1 MELPMSRPNDE
12 RGVRANAAWMRR
24 VRERRRVAFGAG
36 VGVMLATAAAAAA
49 LGTGCIF
56 DEGNYQGGGRRS
68 TAPTA
73 TDTSTDTIPEEPT
86 TSAPTTPSSTSTS
99 PGDSGAQLPDTGALD
114 N

>member
-1 MELPMSRPNDE
+1 MSRPNDA
-12 RGVRANAAWMRR
+12 RGVRANAAGMRR

-36 VGVMLATAAAAAA
+36 LGVMLATGAAAAA

-56 DEGNYQGGGRRS
+56 DEGDYQGGGRRS

-73 TDTSTDTIPEEPT
+73 TDTSTGTIPDEPT
-86 TSAPTTPSSTSTS
+86 TTSTPTTPSSTSTS